1 MAMHGSEDANSS
13 DHFDGNNKNQVF
25 QTNSE
30 RLNLGVRRK
39 RRQVV
44 MSRLGKPFA
53 LMRTSRI
60 QKNVIPIGKEVGGY
74 KKAQKHQH
82 RHWDVKK
89 RSQGK
94 KSIAQVRESESDNK
108 DLVEPFVS
116 KTVPSEDE
124 EDEEDS
130 EDDFCGMR
138 SRREAW
144 FKSDLSLLV
153 TDESESES
161 DTETHTK
168 KRGSNIIRGPT
179 PSIHG
184 IEYLV
189 LYDPTPSFLMCK
201 PGENIRC

>member
-1 MAMHGSEDANSS
+1 MHGSEDANSS

-60 QKNVIPIGKEVGGY
+60 QKNVIPIGKEVAGY
-74 KKAQKHQH
+74 KKAQKQQH
-82 RHWDVKK
+82 SHWDVKK

-94 KSIAQVRESESDNK
+94 KSIAQVRESE
-108 DLVEPFVS
+108 PFGS
-116 KTVPSEDE
+116 KTGPSEDSE
-124 EDEEDS
+124 DSEDEDSEDS

-138 SRREAW
+138 SRRKAW
-144 FKSDLSLLV
+144 FKSD
-153 TDESESES
+153 
-161 DTETHTK
+161 
-168 KRGSNIIRGPT
+168 
-179 PSIHG
+179 G
-184 IEYLV
+184 IEYLGGNPFPP
-189 LYDPTPSFLMCK
+189 LHLDYFAEPEM
-201 PGENIRC
+201 R